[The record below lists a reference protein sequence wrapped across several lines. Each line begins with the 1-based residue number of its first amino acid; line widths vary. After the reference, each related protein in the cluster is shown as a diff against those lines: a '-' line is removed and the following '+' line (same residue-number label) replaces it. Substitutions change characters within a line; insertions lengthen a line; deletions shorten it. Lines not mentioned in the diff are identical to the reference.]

1 MYEFFWSVLPCRR
14 IVELIRCCP
23 KKTRLIV
30 KKDSLDEKAGPVVK
44 QSSQTFASTAAKIY
58 KEEGLKGFFK
68 GVIPALVLVIN
79 PVIQFTAF
87 ERLKVVVE
95 KTRSL
100 TTFDFFVLG
109 ALSKLLA
116 TGLTYPYM

>member
-1 MYEFFWSVLPCRR
+1 M
-14 IVELIRCCP
+14 
-23 KKTRLIV
+23 
-30 KKDSLDEKAGPVVK
+30 K

-95 KTRSL
+95 KTRTL

-116 TGLTYPYM
+116 TGLTYPYMCVPVSSINA